1 MSDETVAKPRPDGVV
16 DPTREAESKR
26 EDVKPN
32 NESTLN
38 LGEQRVAGVVFVPS
52 PSGQP
57 RPHRVPD
64 TRRTDI
70 LHVSTDDLTRT
81 SHIRDALIAQISE
94 AQQKVLFCSFLF
106 ADDEVV
112 RTLCDAAER
121 LHGGV
126 YVLTALGKHLRAEV
140 LEPDADVDANTAK
153 LQDRAKRHE
162 EHLQRLAHAGVW
174 LRSAEDCHAK
184 FCVVDDE
191 TAIVTSANATQEA
204 YESNPEDGL
213 VLRESRAAREY
224 GRLFAHV
231 WQHLATLES
240 TPGARLDVHSLGTPR
255 VPPWRVLKG
264 AGHIRP
270 VTTLRRD
277 EASLLG
283 AAIEV
288 IDRASDRLSIATYS
302 FMGMEAHP
310 IGAALARATA
320 RNVRVDLLVQPR
332 NHIEAQR
339 ASLAWLVGLAPE
351 RVRLHGHRRTHTK
364 SIVADG
370 QVVLLWTGNLESKH
384 GWDNGIEVGVIVE
397 DVGVASA
404 VEAWT
409 GDVMKRATHA
419 ALHAPS
425 ARDLV
430 AAGQLSALAGE
441 WTLRLAPGVSPA
453 QTVNALSRN
462 AVELLELPGGLVLR
476 CAEELLLDVR
486 VNETS
491 RVVEMLRARPVQGL
505 MGSRSK
511 GWLATT
517 VLRIVTQPAP
527 PRAPDRGPQQQ
538 PHQGRGKKGRR
549 R

>member
-1 MSDETVAKPRPDGVV
+1 MSNEMVAKPRPDGVV
-16 DPTREAESKR
+16 DPAREEESKR
-26 EDVKPN
+26 EDVKPSN
-32 NESTLN
+32 DPTVN

-52 PSGQP
+52 SSGQP
-57 RPHRVPD
+57 LPHRVQD

-81 SHIRDALIAQISE
+81 SHIRNALIEQISE
-94 AQQKVLFCSFLF
+94 AKQKVLFCSFLF

-112 RTLCDAAER
+112 RALCDAAER

-184 FCVVDDE
+184 YCVVDDE

-213 VLRESRAAREY
+213 VLRESRTAREY

-240 TPGARLDVHSLGTPR
+240 TPGARLDVHSLGAPR
-255 VPPWRVLKG
+255 VPSWRALKG
-264 AGHIRP
+264 VGHVRP

-288 IDRASDRLSIATYS
+288 IDRASDHLTIATYS
-302 FMGMEAHP
+302 FMGMEGHP
-310 IGAALARATA
+310 IGAALARAIA

-339 ASLAWLVGLAPE
+339 ASLAWLVGLAPDC
-351 RVRLHGHRRTHTK
+351 VRLHGHRRTHTK

-370 QVVLLWTGNLESKH
+370 QIVLLWTGNLESKH

-397 DVGVASA
+397 DAGVASA
-404 VEAWT
+404 VAAWT

-419 ALHAPS
+419 ALHTPS
-425 ARDLV
+425 ARELV
-430 AAGQLSALAGE
+430 EAGQPSALAGE
-441 WTLRLAPGVSPA
+441 WTLRLSPGASPA

-462 AVELLELPGGLVLR
+462 AVELLEVPGGLVLR
-476 CAEELLLDVR
+476 CADELLMDVR
-486 VNETS
+486 VDETS
-491 RVVEMLRARPVQGL
+491 RTLEMLRARPVQGL

-511 GWLATT
+511 GWLSAS
-517 VLRIVTQPAP
+517 VLRIVTPPAP
-527 PRAPDRGPQQQ
+527 PRDQDRGPRQQQ
-538 PHQGRGKKGRR
+538 QGRGKKGRR

>member
-1 MSDETVAKPRPDGVV
+1 MSNEIGAKPSSDGDVGPV
-16 DPTREAESKR
+16 RDEASKR
-26 EDVKPN
+26 EGVKSS
-32 NESTLN
+32 NELTVS
-38 LGEQRVAGVVFVPS
+38 LGEQRVVGVFFVPA
-52 PSGQP
+52 PPGP
-57 RPHRVPD
+57 TLPHSVQD

-70 LHVSTDDLTRT
+70 VHVSTDDLTRT
-81 SHIRDALIAQISE
+81 SHIRKALIEQIS
-94 AQQKVLFCSFLF
+94 AAKQKVLFCSFLF

-112 RTLCDAAER
+112 RALCDAAER

-140 LEPDADVDANTAK
+140 LEPDADADANTAK
-153 LQDRAKRHE
+153 LQGRAKRHE

-213 VLRESRAAREY
+213 ILCEPRAAREY

-240 TPGARLDVHSLGTPR
+240 TPGARLDVHSLGARP
-255 VPPWRVLKG
+255 VPSWRALVRTDD
-264 AGHIRP
+264 IRP
-270 VTTLRRD
+270 LTTLRGD

-283 AAIEV
+283 AAVEV
-288 IDRASDRLSIATYS
+288 IDRARDHLTIATYS
-302 FMGMEAHP
+302 FMGMEAHA
-310 IGAALARATA
+310 IGAALARAIA
-320 RNVRVDLLVQPR
+320 RNVRIDLLVQPR
-332 NHIEAQR
+332 DHIEAQR
-339 ASLAWLVGLAPE
+339 ASLAWLVALAPD
-351 RVRLHGHRRTHTK
+351 RVRIHGHRRTHTK
-364 SIVADG
+364 SIAADG
-370 QVVLLWTGNLESKH
+370 RVVLLWTGNLESKH

-397 DVGVASA
+397 DAGVASA
-404 VEAWT
+404 VAGWT
-409 GDVMKRATHA
+409 GGVMRRATHV

-425 ARDLV
+425 ARELV
-430 AAGQLSALAGE
+430 EAGLPSALFGE
-441 WTLRLAPGVSPA
+441 WTLRLAPGTSPA

-462 AVELLELPGGLVLR
+462 AVELLELPNTLVLR
-476 CAEELLLDVR
+476 CADELLLDVR

-491 RVVEMLRARPVQGL
+491 RTIEMLRVRPVQGL

-511 GWLATT
+511 GWLAATF
-517 VLRIVTQPAP
+517 LRIVAP
-527 PRAPDRGPQQQ
+527 PAAQRAQDRAPQQQ
-538 PHQGRGKKGRR
+538 RHEGRRKNGRR